1 MRIFQCVLLCSFLHL
16 VSVNAFGSCEN
27 AEDQGACPD
36 NAACVS
42 LDGFFQCQC
51 EEGFDEMDLPD
62 ITREGQAAT
71 VCIDLGYCSPF
82 DNNEVDCQNGCD
94 LQRSVWI
101 ISNNLQVQKRILR
114 RKM

>member
-42 LDGFFQCQC
+42 PDGFFQCQC

-62 ITREGQAAT
+62 ITRAGQAAT
-71 VCIDLGYCSPF
+71 VCIG
-82 DNNEVDCQNGCD
+82 
-94 LQRSVWI
+94 
-101 ISNNLQVQKRILR
+101 
-114 RKM
+114 

>member
-1 MRIFQCVLLCSFLHL
+1 MRIFQCVLLCSLLHL

-71 VCIDLGYCSPF
+71 VCIGII
-82 DNNEVDCQNGCD
+82 DNN
-94 LQRSVWI
+94 RKI
-101 ISNNLQVQKRILR
+101 ILIDIFLVNALLI
-114 RKM
+114 

>member
-1 MRIFQCVLLCSFLHL
+1 MRIFHCVLLCSFLHL

-62 ITREGQAAT
+62 ITREGRAAT
-71 VCIDLGYCSPF
+71 VCIG
-82 DNNEVDCQNGCD
+82 
-94 LQRSVWI
+94 
-101 ISNNLQVQKRILR
+101 
-114 RKM
+114 